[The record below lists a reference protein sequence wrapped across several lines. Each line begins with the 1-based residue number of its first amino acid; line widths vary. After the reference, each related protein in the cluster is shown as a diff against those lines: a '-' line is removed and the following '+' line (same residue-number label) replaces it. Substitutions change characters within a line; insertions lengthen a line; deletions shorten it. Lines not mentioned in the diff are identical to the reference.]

1 MDVQGVFKLFW
12 KGLYFQLFLNQLILV
27 RIDFIFE
34 NWNLCA
40 LSHQNLQLS
49 LEVSLFVVQQFQIG
63 HSFPEGSFSSGQS
76 CLLDFYLLI
85 QESRFVISSD
95 QLSPK
100 DIPLCQNQLV
110 FIFFVLSFSLELFDA
125 GMQLRY
131 LIRKVLDD
139 LSLSIHFLFLLL
151 KFSAVFKQG
160 LIFLLMFEVFLGQ
173 GYFFGL
179 NFFFEL
185 VDLMVDYLVSSLYL
199 GNLVLSLGQL
209 LGVTVSGRS
218 DRLIKFLLLFESTF
232 SLNVLLLVLADEV
245 ALKFDFFKRLLI
257 LRVGQGCLLSVH
269 LFKFLNF

>member
-1 MDVQGVFKLFW
+1 
-12 KGLYFQLFLNQLILV
+12 
-27 RIDFIFE
+27 
-34 NWNLCA
+34 
-40 LSHQNLQLS
+40 
-49 LEVSLFVVQQFQIG
+49 
-63 HSFPEGSFSSGQS
+63 
-76 CLLDFYLLI
+76 
-85 QESRFVISSD
+85 
-95 QLSPK
+95 
-100 DIPLCQNQLV
+100 
-110 FIFFVLSFSLELFDA
+110 LFDA